1 MPSSSQQNNC
11 HSMPDTFD
19 VESILQGL
27 SLAEKVSLLSGA
39 DNWHLHGIERL
50 GIPPIRASDGPNG
63 IRGTKMINGEPAS
76 CIPCGTGLAST
87 WDVDLIRRGG
97 QLLAEEATSKGISV
111 ILGPTI
117 NTPRSPLAGR
127 GFESFSE
134 DPVLAGLIS
143 EAFVSGVQSKG
154 VAATLKH
161 FVCNDQEH
169 ERMSQDSRLTERA
182 LREIY
187 AMPFQITLRSAK
199 PWALMTGYNRV
210 NGVHA
215 SENFHLL
222 QDILRG
228 EWEYDGL
235 VMSDW
240 SVFHFLKYENPF
252 DFSRRGTYSTTEAIK
267 AGLDLEMPGPSYL
280 RGNLV
285 NIALTCG
292 KLTVDE
298 IDICVR
304 RVLEFIQKLTSKL
317 PKSPTETSI
326 ESTEKNKYLREAAS
340 AAIVLLKNNN
350 KVLPFQKDKSIA
362 IIGPNAKIA
371 TISGGGSANVVP
383 SYTVNP
389 FEGISSKSTSQV
401 EYSLGCTGYNK
412 NPLITDIMTDLK
424 FLVYAEGPSNTIRE
438 LLDNFP
444 VSSSDLYLFDYVPPL
459 PSSHRGAWYASI
471 IGSFKPPATGTYS
484 FSLSVAGTA
493 KLFIDDKLLV
503 DASKDQISGGGF
515 FGYGTT
521 ETYGTMLL
529 EKDVVYAVRVEFGS
543 IATSQL
549 PGPGSNSTV
558 GGGIRIGCA
567 YVVDLEEEI
576 SRAVDI
582 ARQVD
587 QVAIVVGLNAD
598 WESEGYDRESLQLPG
613 ATDRLIHEVA
623 SVNPNTAVIIQSGTP
638 VTMDWEHSVPA
649 IIQAW
654 YGGNELGNAIADVLY
669 GDVNPSGKL
678 PLTFPLRLEDN
689 PAFLNY
695 GSERGRTLYG
705 EDVYVGYRYYEKTR
719 TRVLFPFGH
728 GLSYTEYIIDNAR
741 VEVSEMEDSI
751 VLTVDVHNV
760 GARSGAQVVQVYFS
774 QRNPSIARPGKELKG
789 FSKVV
794 LESGKKKSVD
804 VRMSLKY
811 ATSFWDERKNSWVM
825 EKDTFDVLVGSSSAD
840 DEMLSLSFDLL
851 QARSWNGL

>member
-1 MPSSSQQNNC
+1 ML
-11 HSMPDTFD
+11 HTFD

-143 EAFVSGVQSKG
+143 EAFVTGVQSMG

-210 NGVHA
+210 NGIHA
-215 SENFHLL
+215 SENSHLL

-228 EWEYDGL
+228 EWGYDGL

-240 SVFHFLKYENPF
+240 
-252 DFSRRGTYSTTEAIK
+252 RGTYSTAEAIK

-292 KLTVDE
+292 KLTVDD

-304 RVLEFIQKLTSKL
+304 RVLEFIKKLTPKL
-317 PKSPTETSI
+317 PKSPTEASI
-326 ESTEKNKYLREAAS
+326 ESTEKHKYLQEAAS

-350 KVLPFQKDKSIA
+350 QVLPFHKDKSIA

-371 TISGGGSANVVP
+371 TISGGGSANVMP

-389 FEGISSKSTSQV
+389 FEGIASKSTSQV

-412 NPLITDIMTDLK
+412 NPLITDIVKDME
-424 FLVYAEGPSNTIRE
+424 FLVYAEGPSNTTRQR
-438 LLDNFP
+438 LDDFP

-459 PSSHRGAWYASI
+459 PSSHKGAWYASI
-471 IGSFKPPATGTYS
+471 IGSLKPSVTGTYS
-484 FSLSVAGTA
+484 FSLSVAGIA

-521 ETYGTMLL
+521 ETYGAMRL
-529 EKDVVYAVRVEFGS
+529 EEGVVYAVRVEFGS

-549 PGPGSNSTV
+549 PGPGANSTV

-576 SRAVDI
+576 SRAVDL
-582 ARQVD
+582 AKQVD

-598 WESEGYDRESLQLPG
+598 WESEGYDRETLQLPG
-613 ATDRLIHEVA
+613 ATDRLISEVT

-649 IIQAW
+649 IIHAW

-705 EDVYVGYRYYEKTR
+705 EDIYVGYRYYEKTR

-728 GLSYTEYIIDNAR
+728 GLSYTEFIIDNAR

-751 VLTVDVHNV
+751 VLTVDVQNV
-760 GARSGAQVVQVYFS
+760 GARSGAQVVQVYLS

-794 LESGKKKSVD
+794 LESGEKKSVD